1 MEAHPS
7 ESELRQI
14 ASENDRASTMS
25 SDGRTV
31 EKKKKTE
38 TESEGQKFRPG
49 RLTEC
54 HDGDS
59 AGSMKNERPT
69 VSGIIVPG
77 PDALSSRGAI
87 IVGEFILRL
96 VALTDVTNLSVALN
110 PRPRA

>member
-31 EKKKKTE
+31 EKKTE

-59 AGSMKNERPT
+59 AGSMKNERAT

-77 PDALSSRGAI
+77 PAALSSRGAI